1 MKETSWQSTLLQVM
15 EPQMAT
21 SLPTGAL
28 NRMSTHVSLT
38 PDVVGRGHHSLF
50 EKERMLAFT
59 HDAPSSY
66 SSASKL
72 SKRGWML
79 STSEVS
85 NGQHGCYLSGSY
97 TSSSELTDDHLLHSS
112 SSVQSFCD
120 ELVQSHPKPTLSRTT
135 STIAFSDGSPSSEI
149 VGSTEGGH
157 LDELVDF
164 MFDDRDTMDCALGY
178 MDGWLPDSVDFPF
191 TYPAQNIAY
200 SSYSGNSSDGSTDEG
215 LVQHRKEDM
224 VSMKVQKEHAAVS
237 HSKLDSV
244 VQMQAMQDAGMW
256 ERQKKLDGLE
266 EMFTPVKRVREE
278 EGSFNGAIP
287 TSGGSQIHSY
297 GAPYSGPV
305 SEDTWQ
311 DTLPVQDGFSADAGA
326 SLFDSNSKH
335 RSKRERLQNG
345 VFANSTINENSI
357 NKSHDNIACIN
368 KSHDNIASQTPGPIS
383 YNNNGIQV
391 QQDITREF
399 GLNPILGSS
408 LGAGRS
414 ETDYSEI
421 CLVHLLIA
429 GAEAVATRDMD
440 LASVILV
447 RLKELVSCSGS
458 TMQRVA
464 AYFSD
469 GLQSRIEGNHVLD
482 RIGYNKSQSD
492 ILAAF
497 QILHEI
503 SPYIKFG
510 HFTANQAILEAVEG
524 EKSVH
529 IVDFEIM
536 EGIQWPPF
544 MQALVSR
551 KGGPP
556 QLRITALFRPHAER
570 GLAAVQETGKR
581 LTDFA
586 LSLNLPFSFN
596 MVRVNNEEEFSVS
609 SVKLVKGEALVVNCM
624 LHLPHMPHR
633 TTSSVSSFLHGM
645 RRLSPTLLTLVEEEL
660 GCSTMAVASY
670 FFEAL
675 HHYSAICDSLEAC
688 LSTETVAR
696 MLVERVFL
704 APRINSTVRFWSG
717 SSAQS
722 ELGTD
727 FATYNWCSLVRSVG
741 FKSLPLSFQNLSQAR
756 LLLGLYK
763 DGFKLDE
770 RSNRLLLGWRAKPLF
785 AASVWN

>member
-1 MKETSWQSTLLQVM
+1 MEILNELPSSKSILFEYSEPSSHYRSNEMNWQSAFLQVM

-28 NRMSTHVSLT
+28 NR
-38 PDVVGRGHHSLF
+38 
-50 EKERMLAFT
+50 
-59 HDAPSSY
+59 
-66 SSASKL
+66 L
-72 SKRGWML
+72 SKQGWLL
-79 STSEVS
+79 STNEVS
-85 NGQHGCYLSGSY
+85 NGQNGCYLSGSY
-97 TSSSELTDDHLLHSS
+97 TGSSELTDDHLLHSS
-112 SSVQSFCD
+112 SSVQSFGD
-120 ELVQSHPKPTLSRTT
+120 ELAQSHLPKPTLSRTT
-135 STIAFSDGSPSSEI
+135 STLAFSDGSPSSEV
-149 VGSTEGGH
+149 VGSTEGCSIE
-157 LDELVDF
+157 ELKDF
-164 MFDDRDTMDCALGY
+164 IFDGTMDCEFGY
-178 MDGWLPDSVDFPF
+178 IEGWLPDSVFA
-191 TYPAQNIAY
+191 YPATPQQHVAY
-200 SSYSGNSSDGSTDEG
+200 TSISGNSSDGSTDQG
-215 LVQHRKEDM
+215 IVHRKENM
-224 VSMKVQKEHAAVS
+224 VFAKVQKECEAVS
-237 HSKLDSV
+237 HSNVDSV
-244 VQMQAMQDAGMW
+244 VQMQPMQDAGMW
-256 ERQKKLDGLE
+256 ERQKKVDGLE
-266 EMFTPVKRVREE
+266 EMFTPVKRVHE
-278 EGSFNGAIP
+278 EGSFNGSIP
-287 TSGGSQIHSY
+287 TSGGSQTLFQ
-297 GAPYSGPV
+297 GVPYSGPV
-305 SEDTWQ
+305 LESTWQ
-311 DTLPVQDGFSADAGA
+311 NPLPVQDGFSVDAGA
-326 SLFDSNSKH
+326 LSFNSNNKHHSKH
-335 RSKRERLQNG
+335 GRAPHSATFLNPTASKFHNY
-345 VFANSTINENSI
+345 SSENSI
-357 NKSHDNIACIN
+357 NKSHD
-368 KSHDNIASQTPGPIS
+368 DIASQTPGPIS
-383 YNNNGIQV
+383 HKNNGIQV
-391 QQDITREF
+391 QRDITREF
-399 GLNPILGSS
+399 GLNPMLGSS

-414 ETDYSEI
+414 ETDYSEV

-469 GLQSRIEGNHVLD
+469 GLQSRIEGNHMLD
-482 RIGYNKSQSD
+482 RIGYSKSQSD

-556 QLRITALFRPHAER
+556 QLRITALFRPNAER

-609 SVKLVKGEALVVNCM
+609 SIKLVKGEALAVNCM

-633 TTSSVSSFLHGM
+633 TATSVSSFLHGM
-645 RRLSPTLLTLVEEEL
+645 RRLSPTVLTLVEEEL
-660 GCSTMAVASY
+660 GCSSVAVASY

-704 APRINSTVRFWSG
+704 APRINSTVMFWSG

-741 FKSLPLSFQNLSQAR
+741 FKSLPLSFQNLTQAR

-763 DGFKLDE
+763 DGFKLEE
-770 RSNRLLLGWRAKPLF
+770 RSNRLHLGWRTKPLF
-785 AASVWN
+785 AVSVWN

>member
-1 MKETSWQSTLLQVM
+1 M
-15 EPQMAT
+15 EPQIAT
-21 SLPTGAL
+21 SLPTGAFH
-28 NRMSTHVSLT
+28 RSSTHVSLAH
-38 PDVVGRGHHSLF
+38 DVSSRGHLSSFEEGNILTVTDKSLSYNPS
-50 EKERMLAFT
+50 ML
-59 HDAPSSY
+59 
-66 SSASKL
+66 KL
-72 SKRGWML
+72 SKRGWIF
-79 STSEVS
+79 STNEAS
-85 NGQHGCYLSGSY
+85 NGQIGCYFSGSY
-97 TSSSELTDDHLLHSS
+97 TGSSDITEDHLLHNS
-112 SSVQSFCD
+112 SSVHSFCD
-120 ELVQSHPKPTLSRTT
+120 ELTLSHPKSTLSRTT
-135 STIAFSDGSPSSEI
+135 SSLAFSDGSPSSEV
-149 VGSTEGGH
+149 VGSTDGSH
-157 LDELVDF
+157 LDQLKDF
-164 MFDDRDTMDCALGY
+164 MFDDNDTMDCAFGY
-178 MDGWLPDSVDFPF
+178 LDGWLPDAMELPF
-191 TYPAQNIAY
+191 AIPSTPQNIAY
-200 SSYSGNSSDGSTDEG
+200 ATNSGNSSGGSTEEG
-215 LVQHRKEDM
+215 IVLHRKDDLAFTNID
-224 VSMKVQKEHAAVS
+224 KEHEVMS
-237 HSKLDSV
+237 QTKLDPMKQV
-244 VQMQAMQDAGMW
+244 NIMQDTAIW

-266 EMFTPVKRVREE
+266 EMFIPVKHVHEE
-278 EGSFNGAIP
+278 ERSFNGAIAI
-287 TSGGSQIHSY
+287 SGGSQIHLPETPFP
-297 GAPYSGPV
+297 AGPV
-305 SEDTWQ
+305 AGNTWQ
-311 DTLPVQDGFSADAGA
+311 DPLPVQDGLNVDAGA
-326 SLFDSNSKH
+326 FLFKSNSKRYSKH
-335 RSKRERLQNG
+335 EGVQRSG
-345 VFANSTINENSI
+345 VLIESASNFKNHTS
-357 NKSHDNIACIN
+357 DNISH
-368 KSHDNIASQTPGPIS
+368 KSHDNIASQTPGPIR
-383 YNNNGIQV
+383 YNNTGIQV
-391 QQDITREF
+391 HQDNSREF

-408 LGAGRS
+408 LGAARS
-414 ETDYSEI
+414 EADYSEI

-429 GAEAVATRDMD
+429 GAEAVATRNMD

-447 RLKELVSCSGS
+447 RLKELVSFSGS

-469 GLQSRIEGNHVLD
+469 GLQSRIEGNHVLN
-482 RIGYNKSQSD
+482 RIGCNKSQSD
-492 ILAAF
+492 LLAAF

-529 IVDFEIM
+529 IVDFEVM

-581 LTDFA
+581 LENFA
-586 LSLNLPFSFN
+586 SSLNLPFIFN
-596 MVRVNNEEEFSVS
+596 IVRVNNEEEFSVS
-609 SVKLVKGEALVVNCM
+609 SIKLVKGEALVVNCM

-633 TTSSVSSFLHGM
+633 TATSVSSFLHGM
-645 RRLSPTLLTLVEEEL
+645 RRLSPTVLTLVEEEL
-660 GCSTMAVASY
+660 GCSAMAVVSY

-688 LSTETVAR
+688 LSSETVAR

-704 APRINSTVRFWSG
+704 APRINSTVMFWSG
-717 SSAQS
+717 SSAQT